1 MSDNKI
7 LVAVGEHPRAEG
19 AAAEQLRKI
28 RDAVE
33 AAGFGVRWAVTAED
47 ADAVLRTEAGL
58 AAALV
63 AWDLPVGGPG
73 ARTGGGH
80 RISGDGPGAAL
91 APPALR
97 DGAARG
103 STDGRGRTDGRTDG
117 TAGSSDGA
125 TGGAAVLR
133 RIGRRFRD
141 LPVFLVMADEGLQDL
156 PLWVSETVVGYV
168 WPLEDTPGF
177 IAGRITT
184 AARAYREDVLPPFF
198 RALRRFDDAHEYSW
212 HTPAH
217 SGGVAFLKSPAG
229 RAFHDYFGERLLR
242 SDLSISVEQL
252 GSLFEHTGPIGD
264 AERNAARVFGSEL
277 TYFVLHGDSTCNRL
291 VGHFSVTRDEL
302 ALVDRNCHKSVLQG
316 LVVSGARPVYLIPTR
331 NGYGLAGPLPPAEL
345 AADSVTA
352 RIAAHPLAEGA
363 VSREP
368 QYAVF
373 TNSTYDGL
381 SYAAVPAARALAA
394 STPRVHFDEAWF
406 AYARFHPL
414 YAGRYGMSVD
424 PGTFP
429 GPDRPTVFATQS
441 THKLLAALSQSAM
454 VHVRPAP
461 RAPVEHDRFNE
472 ALMMH
477 GTTSPLYPMIASL
490 DVATAMMDG
499 PQGEWLIDEALTE
512 AVRFR
517 QEMVRLR
524 RRVESAGDRPPW
536 FFGVWQP
543 EEVTDPATGERLAFD
558 AAPPELLRTEQ
569 SCWLLEPD
577 AAWHG
582 FPGLT
587 EGHCMLDPVKVTLTC
602 PGISATGEMAEEGIP
617 ARVLTAYLAT
627 RNIVVE
633 KTDSYTTLVL
643 FSMGITKGK
652 WGTLLDALMDFK
664 ALYDGDAP
672 LDRVLPEAV
681 AAHPRRY
688 AGMTLP
694 ELCRQ
699 MHEQL
704 RSARLVELLDTA
716 FQQLPEPV
724 FPPQHCYQRLVRGG
738 TERVRIADAADRVA
752 AAMVTVTPPGIPVL
766 MPGESTGTPDGPLLR
781 YLTAL
786 ETFDRRFPGFRSE
799 THGVTIDED
808 TGDYEIEC
816 LRAD

>member
-1 MSDNKI
+1 MADSRV
-7 LVAVGEHPRAEG
+7 LMAVPEHPRAEG
-19 AAAEQLRKI
+19 ARAEQLRKI
-28 RDAVE
+28 RDAVG
-33 AAGFGVRWAVTAED
+33 AGGFEVRWAVDAQD

-63 AWDLPVGGPG
+63 AWDLPGGGVEDGGPV
-73 ARTGGGH
+73 
-80 RISGDGPGAAL
+80 
-91 APPALR
+91 
-97 DGAARG
+97 
-103 STDGRGRTDGRTDG
+103 
-117 TAGSSDGA
+117 
-125 TGGAAVLR
+125 VLR

-141 LPVFLVMADEGLQDL
+141 LPVFLIMTEEGVRDL

-168 WPLEDTPGF
+168 WPLEDTAGF
-177 IAGRITT
+177 IAGRITS

-217 SGGVAFLKSPAG
+217 SGGVAFLKSAAG

-242 SDLSISVEQL
+242 SDLSISVGEL
-252 GSLFEHTGPIGD
+252 GSLFEHTGPIGE
-264 AERNAARVFGSEL
+264 AERNAARVFGSDS

-291 VGHFSVTRDEL
+291 IGHFSVTRDEL

-316 LVVSGARPVYLIPTR
+316 LVVSGARPVYLVPTR

-345 AADSVTA
+345 APEA
-352 RIAAHPLAEGA
+352 IAARLAVHPLAEAA
-363 VSREP
+363 VSPLP

-381 SYAAVPAARALAA
+381 SYDAVATARALAG

-414 YAGRYGMSVD
+414 YTGRYGMAVD
-424 PGTFP
+424 ERTFP
-429 GPDRPTVFATQS
+429 GPERPTVFATQS

-499 PQGEWLIDEALTE
+499 PQGEWLIDEAVTE
-512 AVRFR
+512 AIRFR

-524 RRVESAGDRPPW
+524 KRVESAGDRPGW

-543 EEVTDPATGERLAFD
+543 DSVTDPATGARLPFD
-558 AAPPELLRTEQ
+558 EAPPELLRTTQ
-569 SCWLLEPD
+569 SCWLLEPG

-602 PGISATGEMAEEGIP
+602 PGITAAGDMAEEGIP

-633 KTDSYTTLVL
+633 KTDSYTTLIL

-664 ALYDGDAP
+664 ALYDADAP
-672 LDRVLPEAV
+672 LDRVLPAAV
-681 AAHPRRY
+681 AAHPRRD
-688 AGMTLP
+688 AGLTLR

-699 MHEQL
+699 MHGRL

-724 FPPQHCYQRLVRGG
+724 RPPQHCYQRLVRGG
-738 TERVRIADAADRVA
+738 TERIRIADAANRVA

-766 MPGESTGTPDGPLLR
+766 MPGESTGDTDGPLLR

-786 ETFDRRFPGFRSE
+786 ESFDRHFPGFRSE
-799 THGVTIDED
+799 THGVTIDEE
-808 TGDYEIEC
+808 TGDYQIEC
-816 LRAD
+816 LRR

>member
-1 MSDNKI
+1 MADSRI
-7 LVAVGEHPRAEG
+7 LVAVPQHPRAEG
-19 AAAEQLRKI
+19 AGAEQLRKI

-33 AAGFGVRWAVTAED
+33 ADGFEVRWAVSAED
-47 ADAVLRTEAGL
+47 AEAVLRTEAGL
-58 AAALV
+58 AAAV
-63 AWDLPVGGPG
+63 IAWDLPGNG
-73 ARTGGGH
+73 ARRH
-80 RISGDGPGAAL
+80 GDGPGAAL
-91 APPALR
+91 APA
-97 DGAARG
+97 
-103 STDGRGRTDGRTDG
+103 DG
-117 TAGSSDGA
+117 TPGGGP
-125 TGGAAVLR
+125 GGAAVLR

-141 LPVFLVMADEGLQDL
+141 LPVFLVMAEEGVREL

-177 IAGRITT
+177 IAGRITS

-242 SDLSISVEQL
+242 CDLSISVEEL
-252 GSLFEHTGPIGD
+252 GSLFEHTGPIEE
-264 AERNAARVFGSEL
+264 AERNAARVFGADLS
-277 TYFVLHGDSTCNRL
+277 YFVLHGDSTCNRL

-302 ALVDRNCHKSVLQG
+302 ALVDRNCHKSVLHG
-316 LVVSGARPVYLIPTR
+316 LVVSGARPVYLVPTR

-345 AADSVTA
+345 AADSIAA

-363 VSREP
+363 VSREA

-414 YAGRYGMSVD
+414 YRGRYGMSVD
-424 PGTFP
+424 ADTFP

-499 PQGEWLIDEALTE
+499 PQGEWLVDEAVTE

-524 RRVESAGDRPPW
+524 RRVEGAGDRPPW

-543 EEVTDPATGERLAFD
+543 EEVTDPATGARLPFD
-558 AAPPELLRTEQ
+558 EAPPELLRTEQ
-569 SCWLLEPD
+569 SCWLLEPG

-602 PGISATGEMAEEGIP
+602 PGITATGEMAEEGIP

-633 KTDSYTTLVL
+633 KTDSYTTLIL

-664 ALYDGDAP
+664 ALYDADAP
-672 LDRVLPEAV
+672 LVRVLPEAV

-688 AGMTLP
+688 SGLTLR

-724 FPPQHCYQRLVRGG
+724 HPPQHCYQRLVRGG
-738 TERVRIADAADRVA
+738 TERVRIADAAHRVA

-766 MPGESTGTPDGPLLR
+766 MPGESTGAPDGPLLR

-799 THGVTIDED
+799 THGVTIDEES
-808 TGDYEIEC
+808 GDYEIEC
-816 LRAD
+816 LREN

>member
-1 MSDNKI
+1 MSDGKMLI
-7 LVAVGEHPRAEG
+7 AVREHSREEG
-19 AAAEQLRKI
+19 AAPEQLRAI
-28 RDAVE
+28 RAAVE
-33 AAGFGVRWAVTAED
+33 AKGFEVRWAVTVED
-47 ADAVLRTEAGL
+47 AQAVLRTEAGL

-63 AWDLPVGGPG
+63 AWDLPGETAAGPQD
-73 ARTGGGH
+73 
-80 RISGDGPGAAL
+80 GDE
-91 APPALR
+91 
-97 DGAARG
+97 
-103 STDGRGRTDGRTDG
+103 S
-117 TAGSSDGA
+117 
-125 TGGAAVLR
+125 GGASVLR
-133 RIGRRFRD
+133 HIGRRFQN
-141 LPVFLVMADEGLQDL
+141 LPAFLVMADEGVRNL
-156 PLWVSETVVGYV
+156 PLWVSERVVGYV
-168 WPLEDTPGF
+168 WPLEDTAGF
-177 IAGRITT
+177 IAGRIST
-184 AARAYREDVLPPFF
+184 AARAYQEGLLPPFF

-217 SGGVAFLKSPAG
+217 AGGVAFLKSPAG

-242 SDLSISVEQL
+242 SDLSISVEEL
-252 GSLFEHTGPIGD
+252 GSLFEHTGPIGE
-264 AERNAARVFGSEL
+264 AERNAARVFGADL

-291 VGHFSVTRDEL
+291 VGHYSVTRDEL
-302 ALVDRNCHKSVLQG
+302 ALVDRNCHKSVLHG
-316 LVVSGARPVYLIPTR
+316 LVVSGARPVYLVPTR

-345 AADSVTA
+345 APEAVAA

-363 VSREP
+363 LSPDPR
-368 QYAVF
+368 YAVF

-381 SYAAVPAARALAA
+381 CYDAVPTARALAA
-394 STPRVHFDEAWF
+394 SSPRVHFDEAWF

-414 YAGRYGMSVD
+414 YAGRYGMAVHESS
-424 PGTFP
+424 FP

-461 RAPVEHDRFNE
+461 RAPVEHERFNE

-499 PQGEWLIDEALTE
+499 PQGEWLVDEAVTE

-524 RRVESAGDRPPW
+524 RRIEAAGDRPPW

-543 EEVTDPATGERLAFD
+543 RTVTDPATGAELPFD
-558 AAPPELLRTEQ
+558 KAPPELLRTEP
-569 SCWLLEPD
+569 SCWTLDPGAD
-577 AAWHG
+577 WHG

-602 PGISATGEMAEEGIP
+602 PGITATGEMEEEGIP

-664 ALYDGDAP
+664 ALYDSDAP
-672 LDRVLPEAV
+672 LERVLPQAV
-681 AAHPRRY
+681 AAHPQRY
-688 AGMTLP
+688 AALTLR

-699 MHEQL
+699 MHDQL

-738 TERVRIADAADRVA
+738 TERVRIARAAGRIA

-766 MPGESTGTPDGPLLR
+766 MPGESVGAPDGPLLR
-781 YLTAL
+781 YLAAL
-786 ETFDRRFPGFRSE
+786 ESFDRRFPGFRSE
-799 THGVTIDED
+799 THGVTIDPD
-808 TGDYEIEC
+808 TGDYQIEC
-816 LRAD
+816 LRPDQAEPPTAPPAQRHAPQPLNAPQP

>member
-1 MSDNKI
+1 MPDGRMLI
-7 LVAVGEHPRAEG
+7 AVREHSGAQG
-19 AAAEQLRKI
+19 AAPEQLR
-28 RDAVE
+28 AVS
-33 AAGFGVRWAVTAED
+33 AALETKGFEVRWAVTAED
-47 ADAVLRTEAGL
+47 AQAVLRTEAGL

-63 AWDLPVGGPG
+63 AWDLP
-73 ARTGGGH
+73 
-80 RISGDGPGAAL
+80 GD
-91 APPALR
+91 
-97 DGAARG
+97 
-103 STDGRGRTDGRTDG
+103 
-117 TAGSSDGA
+117 TATGSSDGNEG
-125 TGGAAVLR
+125 GGAAVLR
-133 RIGRRFRD
+133 HIGRRFQD
-141 LPVFLVMADEGLQDL
+141 LPVFLVMGGEGIRDL
-156 PLWVSETVVGYV
+156 PLWVSEMVVGYV
-168 WPLEDTPGF
+168 WPLEDTAGF
-177 IAGRITT
+177 IAGRIAT
-184 AARAYREDVLPPFF
+184 AARAYREAVLPPFF

-217 SGGVAFLKSPAG
+217 AGGVAFLKSPAG

-242 SDLSISVEQL
+242 SDLSISVEEL
-252 GSLFEHTGPIGD
+252 GSLFEHTGPIGA
-264 AERNAARVFGSEL
+264 AERNAARVFDADL

-302 ALVDRNCHKSVLQG
+302 ALVDRNCHKSVLHG
-316 LVVSGARPVYLIPTR
+316 LVVSGARPVYLVPTR
-331 NGYGLAGPLPPAEL
+331 NGYGLAGPLPPTEL
-345 AADSVTA
+345 APEAVAA

-363 VSREP
+363 LSAGP

-381 SYAAVPAARALAA
+381 CYDAVPTARALAA
-394 STPRVHFDEAWF
+394 SAPRVHFDEAWF

-414 YAGRYGMSVD
+414 YAGRYGMAVD
-424 PGTFP
+424 ESSYP

-461 RAPVEHDRFNE
+461 RAPVEHERFNE
-472 ALMMH
+472 VLMMH

-499 PQGEWLIDEALTE
+499 PQGEWLVDEAVTE

-524 RRVESAGDRPPW
+524 RRIEAAGDRPPW

-543 EEVTDPATGERLAFD
+543 PTVTDPATGAELPFD
-558 AAPPELLRTEQ
+558 EAPSELLRTEP
-569 SCWLLEPD
+569 SCWTLDPGAD
-577 AAWHG
+577 WHG

-587 EGHCMLDPVKVTLTC
+587 EGHCMLDPVKVTLSC
-602 PGISATGEMAEEGIP
+602 PGITASGEMEEEGIP

-672 LDRVLPEAV
+672 LERVLPQAI
-681 AAHPRRY
+681 AAHPNRY
-688 AGMTLP
+688 GGLRLR

-699 MHEQL
+699 MHDQL

-716 FQQLPEPV
+716 FQELPEPV

-738 TERVRIADAADRVA
+738 TERVRIAQAAGRIA

-766 MPGESTGTPDGPLLR
+766 MPGESVGAPDGPLLR

-786 ETFDRRFPGFRSE
+786 ESFDRRFPGFRSE
-799 THGVTIDED
+799 THGVTIDAD
-808 TGDYEIEC
+808 TGDYQIEC
-816 LRAD
+816 LLPDGDEQHVAPPAQRHVPQPARQP

>member
-1 MSDNKI
+1 MADSRI
-7 LVAVGEHPRAEG
+7 LVAVRKRSQGEDAG
-19 AAAEQLRKI
+19 AEQLARI
-28 RDAVE
+28 SE
-33 AAGFGVRWAVTAED
+33 AIEKRGFDVRWAAGVADAE
-47 ADAVLRTEAGL
+47 AVLRTEAGL
-58 AAALV
+58 SAALV
-63 AWDLPVGGPG
+63 AWDLPG
-73 ARTGGGH
+73 
-80 RISGDGPGAAL
+80 
-91 APPALR
+91 R
-97 DGAARG
+97 DDVKGEP
-103 STDGRGRTDGRTDG
+103 
-117 TAGSSDGA
+117 
-125 TGGAAVLR
+125 GGAAVLR
-133 RIGRRFRD
+133 SLGRRFQD
-141 LPVFLVMADEGLQDL
+141 LPVFLVMTDDGVRDL
-156 PLWVSETVVGYV
+156 PLWVAESIVGYV
-168 WPLEDTPGF
+168 WPLEDTAGF

-184 AARAYREDVLPPFF
+184 AARTYQDTVLPPFF

-217 SGGVAFLKSPAG
+217 SGGVALLKSPAG

-242 SDLSISVEQL
+242 CDLSISVGEL
-252 GSLFEHTGPIGD
+252 GSLFEHTGPIGE
-264 AERNAARVFGSEL
+264 AERNAARVFGADR

-291 VGHFSVTRDEL
+291 VGHFSVTRDEI
-302 ALVDRNCHKSVLQG
+302 ALVDRNCHKSVLHG

-345 AADSVTA
+345 AADSVAA
-352 RIAAHPLAEGA
+352 RIAANPLAQDA
-363 VSREP
+363 VSPDP

-381 SYAAVPAARALAA
+381 CYDAPATARALAA
-394 STPRVHFDEAWF
+394 STPRLHFDEAWF

-424 PGTFP
+424 ESTFP

-454 VHVRPAP
+454 VHVKPAP

-499 PQGEWLIDEALTE
+499 PQGRWLIDEAITE

-517 QEMVRLR
+517 QEMVRIR
-524 RRVESAGDRPPW
+524 RRIEEAGDRPPW

-543 EEVTDPATGERLAFD
+543 DTVTDPSTGTALPFEE
-558 AAPPELLRTEQ
+558 APAELLRTEPA
-569 SCWLLEPD
+569 CWNLEPG

-587 EGHCMLDPVKVTLTC
+587 DGHCMLDPIKVTLTC
-602 PGISATGEMAEEGIP
+602 PGIDASGTMGEWGIP

-627 RNIVVE
+627 RHIVVE

-664 ALYDGDAP
+664 ALYDADAP
-672 LDRVLPEAV
+672 LDRVLPALV
-681 AAHPRRY
+681 AEHPRRY
-688 AGMTLP
+688 AGHTLR
-694 ELCRQ
+694 ELCQ
-699 MHEQL
+699 DMHDQL
-704 RSARLVELLDTA
+704 RSVRLVDLLDTA

-724 FPPQHCYQRLVRGG
+724 TPPQPCYQRLIRGG
-738 TERVRIADAADRVA
+738 THRVRLTEAPGQVA
-752 AAMVTVTPPGIPVL
+752 AAMITVTPPGIPVL
-766 MPGESTGTPDGPLLR
+766 MPGESVGAPDGPLLR

-786 ETFDRRFPGFRSE
+786 ESFDRRFPGFRSE
-799 THGVTIDED
+799 THGVTLDPD
-808 TGDYEIEC
+808 TGDYLIEC
-816 LRAD
+816 LRPTALQEPDPDAQDRRTPAQRRPEDGQRPADSGTLSHG

>member
-1 MSDNKI
+1 MTDSRVLI
-7 LVAVGEHPRAEG
+7 AVREHPRDEG
-19 AAAEQLRKI
+19 AAAEQLRAL

-33 AAGFGVRWAVTAED
+33 AAGYEVRWAVTAGD
-47 ADAVLRTEAGL
+47 AEAVLRTEAGL

-63 AWDLPVGGPG
+63 AWDLPDD
-73 ARTGGGH
+73 R
-80 RISGDGPGAAL
+80 RRGDGPDAHGGNRPEAHD
-91 APPALR
+91 R
-97 DGAARG
+97 DRA
-103 STDGRGRTDGRTDG
+103 DGP
-117 TAGSSDGA
+117 
-125 TGGAAVLR
+125 GGAAVLR
-133 RIGRRFRD
+133 QVGRRFQD
-141 LPVFLVMADEGLQDL
+141 LPVFLVMAGDDVRDL

-184 AARAYREDVLPPFF
+184 AARAYREAVLPPFF

-242 SDLSISVEQL
+242 SDLSISVEEL
-252 GSLFEHTGPIGD
+252 GSLFEHTGPIGE
-264 AERNAARVFGSEL
+264 AERNAARVFGSDH

-291 VGHFSVTRDEL
+291 VGHFSVTRDEI
-302 ALVDRNCHKSVLQG
+302 ALVDRNCHKSVLHG
-316 LVVSGARPVYLIPTR
+316 LVVSGARPVYLVPTR

-345 AADSVTA
+345 AADAVAA
-352 RIAAHPLAEGA
+352 RIAAHPLAQGA
-363 VSREP
+363 VSPRP

-381 SYAAVPAARALAA
+381 CYDAAATARAFAA
-394 STPRVHFDEAWF
+394 STPRLHFDEAWF

-424 PGTFP
+424 EESFP

-499 PQGEWLIDEALTE
+499 PQGRWLLDEAVTE

-517 QEMVRLR
+517 QEMVRIGR
-524 RRVESAGDRPPW
+524 RIEAAGDRPPW

-543 EEVTDPATGERLAFD
+543 ETVTDPASGERLPFD
-558 AAPPELLRTEQ
+558 EAPPELLSTDP
-569 SCWLLEPD
+569 SCWTLEPGAD
-577 AAWHG
+577 WHG
-582 FPGLT
+582 FPGLA
-587 EGHCMLDPVKVTLTC
+587 EGHCMLDPIKVTLTC
-602 PGISATGEMAEEGIP
+602 PGMTATGGTAGTGIP
-617 ARVLTAYLAT
+617 ARILTAYLAT

-633 KTDSYTTLVL
+633 KTDSYTALVL

-664 ALYDGDAP
+664 ALYDGAAP
-672 LDRVLPEAV
+672 LERVLPAQA
-681 AAHPRRY
+681 AAHPGRY
-688 AGMTLP
+688 AGLTLRD
-694 ELCRQ
+694 LCHQ
-699 MHEQL
+699 MHDHL
-704 RSARLVELLDTA
+704 REIRLVELLDAA
-716 FQQLPEPV
+716 FQRLPEPV
-724 FPPQHCYQRLVRGG
+724 VPPQLCYQRLVRGG
-738 TERVRIADAADRVA
+738 TERVRVADAAHRVA

-786 ETFDRRFPGFRSE
+786 ESFDRHFPGFGSE
-799 THGVTIDED
+799 THGVTIAPD
-808 TGDYEIEC
+808 TGDYAIEC
-816 LRAD
+816 LRPEGTHTPGPRQALETREAARQ

>member
-1 MSDNKI
+1 MGESRI
-7 LVAVGEHPRAEG
+7 LVAVPEHPRAEG
-19 AAAEQLRKI
+19 AGAEQLRKI

-33 AAGFGVRWAVTAED
+33 ADGFGVRWAVSAED

-63 AWDLPVGGPG
+63 AWDLPGG
-73 ARTGGGH
+73 ARPA
-80 RISGDGPGAAL
+80 GDGPGAAL
-91 APPALR
+91 AKPAEITG
-97 DGAARG
+97 GA
-103 STDGRGRTDGRTDG
+103 
-117 TAGSSDGA
+117 SDGA
-125 TGGAAVLR
+125 CGGAAVLR
-133 RIGRRFRD
+133 RIGRRYRD
-141 LPVFLVMADEGLQDL
+141 LPVFLVMAEEGVREL

-168 WPLEDTPGF
+168 WPLEDTPHF
-177 IAGRITT
+177 IAGRITS

-242 SDLSISVEQL
+242 SDLSISVEEL
-252 GSLFEHTGPIGD
+252 GSLFEHTGPIGE
-264 AERNAARVFGSEL
+264 AERNAARVFGADLS
-277 TYFVLHGDSTCNRL
+277 YFVLHGDSTCNRL
-291 VGHFSVTRDEL
+291 VGHYSVTRDEL
-302 ALVDRNCHKSVLQG
+302 ALVDRNCHKSVLHG
-316 LVVSGARPVYLIPTR
+316 LVVSGARPVYLVPTR

-345 AADSVTA
+345 AADSIAA
-352 RIAAHPLAEGA
+352 RIAAHPLAGGA
-363 VSREP
+363 VSRDP

-381 SYAAVPAARALAA
+381 SYAAVPAAKALAA

-414 YAGRYGMSVD
+414 YRGRYGMSVD
-424 PGTFP
+424 ADAFP

-499 PQGEWLIDEALTE
+499 PQGEWLVDEAVTE
-512 AVRFR
+512 AIRFR
-517 QEMVRLR
+517 QEMVRLG
-524 RRVESAGDRPPW
+524 RRVASAGDRPPW

-543 EEVTDPATGERLAFD
+543 EEVTDPATGERLPFD
-558 AAPPELLRTEQ
+558 EAPPELLRTEQ
-569 SCWLLEPD
+569 SCWLLEPG

-602 PGISATGEMAEEGIP
+602 PGITATGEMAEEGIP

-633 KTDSYTTLVL
+633 KTDSYTTLIL

-664 ALYDGDAP
+664 ALYDADAP
-672 LDRVLPEAV
+672 LDRVLPAAV

-688 AGMTLP
+688 SGLTLR

-716 FQQLPEPV
+716 FQRLPEPV
-724 FPPQHCYQRLVRGG
+724 HPPQHCYQRLVRGG
-738 TERVRIADAADRVA
+738 TERVRIADAAHRVA

-786 ETFDRRFPGFRSE
+786 ETFDRHFPGFRSE

-808 TGDYEIEC
+808 SGDYEIEV
-816 LRAD
+816 LRPE

>member
-1 MSDNKI
+1 MADSRI
-7 LVAVGEHPRAEG
+7 LVAVPQHPRAEG
-19 AAAEQLRKI
+19 AGAEQLRKI

-33 AAGFGVRWAVTAED
+33 ADGFEVRWAVSAED
-47 ADAVLRTEAGL
+47 AEAVLRTEAGL
-58 AAALV
+58 AAAVV
-63 AWDLPVGGPG
+63 AWDLPGDG
-73 ARTGGGH
+73 ARRH
-80 RISGDGPGAAL
+80 GDGPGAAL
-91 APPALR
+91 APA
-97 DGAARG
+97 
-103 STDGRGRTDGRTDG
+103 DG
-117 TAGSSDGA
+117 TP
-125 TGGAAVLR
+125 GGAAVLR

-141 LPVFLVMADEGLQDL
+141 LPVFLVMAEEGVREL

-177 IAGRITT
+177 IAGRITS

-242 SDLSISVEQL
+242 SDLSISVEEL
-252 GSLFEHTGPIGD
+252 GSLFEHTGPIGE
-264 AERNAARVFGSEL
+264 AERNAARVFGADLS
-277 TYFVLHGDSTCNRL
+277 YFVLHGDSTCNRL

-302 ALVDRNCHKSVLQG
+302 ALVDRNCHKSVLHG
-316 LVVSGARPVYLIPTR
+316 LVVSGARPVYLVPTR

-345 AADSVTA
+345 AADSIAA

-363 VSREP
+363 VSREA

-414 YAGRYGMSVD
+414 YRGRYGMSVD
-424 PGTFP
+424 ADTFP

-499 PQGEWLIDEALTE
+499 PQGEWLVDEAVTE

-524 RRVESAGDRPPW
+524 RRVEGAGDRPPW

-543 EEVTDPATGERLAFD
+543 EEVTDPATGTRLPFD
-558 AAPPELLRTEQ
+558 EAPPELLRTEQ
-569 SCWLLEPD
+569 SCWLLEPG
-577 AAWHG
+577 ASWHG

-602 PGISATGEMAEEGIP
+602 PGITATGEMAEEGIP

-633 KTDSYTTLVL
+633 KTDSYTTLIL

-664 ALYDGDAP
+664 ALYDADAP
-672 LDRVLPEAV
+672 LVRVLPEAV

-688 AGMTLP
+688 SGLTLR

-724 FPPQHCYQRLVRGG
+724 HPPQHCYQRLVRGG
-738 TERVRIADAADRVA
+738 TERVRIADAAHRVA

-766 MPGESTGTPDGPLLR
+766 MPGESTGAPDGPLLR

-786 ETFDRRFPGFRSE
+786 ETFDRHFPGFRSE

-808 TGDYEIEC
+808 SGDYEIEC
-816 LRAD
+816 LRAH